1 LPPSPLTAALSP
13 TGWSR
18 TPALGPALGLRQTG
32 AGADIA
38 LDPRLGRAGPGG
50 DIAPLLK
57 PLAPVP
63 DDSVALIGRF
73 AGAMTAAPPEEIPA

>member
-1 LPPSPLTAALSP
+1 MPPSPLTAALSP

-18 TPALGPALGLRQTG
+18 TPALDPALWLRQ